1 MGLETA
7 VITAVAGSSLLG
19 AQSALQQGATQA
31 AAGRFNQ
38 QIAERNAKVLERQ
51 QDQIDRSTALDI
63 ARFRKNFDRLQGAAS
78 QAFRYNGWVAS
89 GGTPLQV
96 LLANASEADEE
107 IALTRYNAE
116 VGKQQLQE
124 EALNMRLQGRL
135 QRMYGQAARRAG
147 YMQAA
152 TSLLQGAAQGYSLL
166 QNQPTPPTG
175 ASAYS
180 SGESAA
186 PTFKGPTGIPFGP
199 AEGYTGG

>member
-7 VITAVAGSSLLG
+7 VITAVAGSSLL
-19 AQSALQQGATQA
+19 SASSAIQQGATQA

-38 QIAERNAKVLERQ
+38 QVAERNAKALEKQ
-51 QDQIDRSTALDI
+51 QDQIDRSTSLDI

-89 GGTPLQV
+89 GGTPLQI

-147 YMQAA
+147 YMRAA

-166 QNQPTPPTG
+166 QNQPTPPV

-186 PTFKGPTGIPFGP
+186 PTFTGPTGIPFGP